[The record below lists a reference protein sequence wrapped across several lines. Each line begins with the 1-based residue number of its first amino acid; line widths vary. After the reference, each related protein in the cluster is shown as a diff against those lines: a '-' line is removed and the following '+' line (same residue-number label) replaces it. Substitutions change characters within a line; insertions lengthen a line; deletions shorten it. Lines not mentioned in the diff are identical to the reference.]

1 MLDVKR
7 NRLNYGELISPP
19 EGFELTK
26 AIGTTYTLD
35 LYALLAIPVALFYAK
50 SMEGDFQLNRYD
62 VLDAIRQSTEKV
74 DIFCQR
80 GKIKVPT
87 NYNNL
92 LAFME
97 GCIEE
102 VHPPIVDSTFH
113 PKLWVLRFESDDETI
128 YRLVVLSRNLT
139 FDRSW
144 DISYF
149 CDGKPTAHVQT
160 ESKKISTYLK
170 SFYKTSGRKIDP
182 NFFAELEKV
191 VFDIPNGF
199 SDFEIFPIDKF
210 SSKTNGFDNPLENAK
225 YKKMI
230 VISPFLDITT
240 LRKLKKSS
248 RGLTVISR
256 KEELDKLDHNQL
268 RGMELYHL
276 NPLIAD
282 GEDILDTEG
291 IESMSQNLHAKIFI
305 GDTGEASDW
314 YMGSANATSPA
325 FDRNVELLVK
335 VRTVEKYKRLKRIKW
350 ELLYQQETLFQPYTP
365 AEEVIKSE
373 EESVERKV
381 RELSYYLTKQ
391 SFIGEVKKN
400 ANNENYSLKLKVDL
414 TNIENDDFTIET
426 RLIHRKDDF
435 KNLKTDTVNE
445 LEFNNISIVNLSSYL
460 IVNIRS
466 KSEFKGSV
474 TIKMKVDIPNE
485 REDVIFNNLINSKVK
500 FFEYLQF
507 LLSPDQLNGS
517 LLIKDSAHQNTDDAG
532 ILQDILGMNNS
543 IYESLMFAAS
553 RSPKKLIEIDRI
565 IQKLEQADSSV
576 LEDFMPIWT
585 VFKEFA
591 HA

>member
-1 MLDVKR
+1 MLNVKT
-7 NRLNYGELISPP
+7 NRLNYGKLISPP

-26 AIGTTYTLD
+26 AIGTTYSLD

-62 VLDAIRQSTEKV
+62 VLDAIRKSTEKV

-92 LAFME
+92 LSFME

-102 VHPPIVDSTFH
+102 VHPPIVDSSFH
-113 PKLWVLRFESDDETI
+113 PKLWVLRFERDDETI

-149 CDGKPTAHVQT
+149 CDGTPTTQVQKQT
-160 ESKKISTYLK
+160 KKISSYLQ
-170 SFYKTSGRKIDP
+170 SFYKTSGRKI
-182 NFFAELEKV
+182 NQSFFTELEKV
-191 VFDIPNGF
+191 VFDIPDGF

-210 SSKTNGFDNPLENAK
+210 RSNDDGFDNPLENIK

-240 LRKLKKSS
+240 LKKLKRNSHK
-248 RGLTVISR
+248 LTVFSR

-268 RGMELYHL
+268 RGMELYCL
-276 NPLIAD
+276 NPLIAV
-282 GEDILDTEG
+282 GEDFLETEG
-291 IESMSQNLHAKIFI
+291 MESMSQNLHAKIFI

-314 YMGSANATSPA
+314 FMGSANATSPA
-325 FDRNVELLVK
+325 FERNVELLVK
-335 VRTVEKYKRLKRIKW
+335 VHTAEKLKRLKRIKW
-350 ELLYQQETLFQPYTP
+350 ELLHQQGTLFSQYIPN
-365 AEEVIKSE
+365 EEVIESE
-373 EESVERKV
+373 EESVNRKV
-381 RELSYYLTKQ
+381 RELTYYLTKQ
-391 SFIGEVKKN
+391 SFKGLVEKN
-400 ANNENYSLKLKVDL
+400 SNNENYSLKLNIDL
-414 TNIENDDFTIET
+414 TKVKNDAFIIET
-426 RLIHRKDDF
+426 RLIHRKDEF
-435 KNLKTDTVNE
+435 KYLETETLNK

-466 KSEFKGSV
+466 KGELKGSV
-474 TIKMKVDIPNE
+474 TIKMEVDIPKE

-507 LLSPDQLNGS
+507 LLSPEKLKGS
-517 LLIKDSAHQNTDDAG
+517 LLIKDSMNQNTDETA
-532 ILQDILGMNNS
+532 ILQDVLGMNNS

-565 IQKLEQADSSV
+565 IQKLEKTDSSV